1 MARFVCISLIYDL
14 LVRLDTL
21 RSDQLQSII
30 LKNTSSNP
38 VYIKPKN
45 DSVIHR
51 THLLSICVDRV
62 PQYYKL
68 PVRQGRWTCIVRIN
82 HIICNDID
90 DEFHYI
96 NIM

>member
-1 MARFVCISLIYDL
+1 MYDL

-45 DSVIHR
+45 DSVIHI

-62 PQYYKL
+62 PQYL
-68 PVRQGRWTCIVRIN
+68 GFLLDRVDGLVLLEL
-82 HIICNDID
+82 II
-90 DEFHYI
+90 
-96 NIM
+96 